1 MYKKKII
8 DSIFKSLSV
17 SILIGIFGFIASVLL
32 ARLLTVEERGIY
44 GILITI
50 ISLSAIISAI
60 SLDQSLIVA
69 VKKKLSINV
78 LLLPFKILP
87 IPLILFI
94 IVFLILVQL
103 FNLKDFVE
111 LSLLFLFFSIT
122 YSLFNFLSVT
132 LGSIILKIDYN
143 LWNKFRLSPHI
154 LFLLFLLFAYQDLT
168 TEKAFIFFVA
178 STIIT
183 FFYLIFL
190 LNKKKHIFKKNKD
203 KINSKKLLI
212 SGLGYHFNST
222 IRILS
227 ERLDQIFLIIFFSP
241 KILAFYLIGAAIPK
255 SLVILIQSI
264 ENLLIHKF
272 NRIKKLYIKQ
282 VVCILPVINFLLLIL
297 IGFIFF
303 YISDFLITT
312 IYGSVYF
319 QSSKVLLILILSFP
333 FYLTRLITTSI
344 FKSFQY
350 YKLIFLNDIIYI
362 IVFLSI
368 LIYSNIENNW
378 MYVPIAYTFSQLIAS
393 FTGILMLMSKFNLSF
408 YDIFSVKNYKIK
420 FIKLLL

>member
-1 MYKKKII
+1 
-8 DSIFKSLSV
+8 
-17 SILIGIFGFIASVLL
+17 
-32 ARLLTVEERGIY
+32 
-44 GILITI
+44 
-50 ISLSAIISAI
+50 
-60 SLDQSLIVA
+60 
-69 VKKKLSINV
+69 
-78 LLLPFKILP
+78 
-87 IPLILFI
+87 
-94 IVFLILVQL
+94 
-103 FNLKDFVE
+103 
-111 LSLLFLFFSIT
+111 
-122 YSLFNFLSVT
+122 
-132 LGSIILKIDYN
+132 
-143 LWNKFRLSPHI
+143 
-154 LFLLFLLFAYQDLT
+154 
-168 TEKAFIFFVA
+168 
-178 STIIT
+178 T

-350 YKLIFLNDIIYI
+350 YKLIF
-362 IVFLSI
+362 
-368 LIYSNIENNW
+368 
-378 MYVPIAYTFSQLIAS
+378 
-393 FTGILMLMSKFNLSF
+393 
-408 YDIFSVKNYKIK
+408 
-420 FIKLLL
+420 

>member
-143 LWNKFRLSPHI
+143 L
-154 LFLLFLLFAYQDLT
+154 
-168 TEKAFIFFVA
+168 
-178 STIIT
+178 
-183 FFYLIFL
+183 
-190 LNKKKHIFKKNKD
+190 
-203 KINSKKLLI
+203 
-212 SGLGYHFNST
+212 
-222 IRILS
+222 
-227 ERLDQIFLIIFFSP
+227 
-241 KILAFYLIGAAIPK
+241 
-255 SLVILIQSI
+255 
-264 ENLLIHKF
+264 
-272 NRIKKLYIKQ
+272 
-282 VVCILPVINFLLLIL
+282 
-297 IGFIFF
+297 
-303 YISDFLITT
+303 
-312 IYGSVYF
+312 
-319 QSSKVLLILILSFP
+319 
-333 FYLTRLITTSI
+333 
-344 FKSFQY
+344 
-350 YKLIFLNDIIYI
+350 
-362 IVFLSI
+362 
-368 LIYSNIENNW
+368 
-378 MYVPIAYTFSQLIAS
+378 
-393 FTGILMLMSKFNLSF
+393 
-408 YDIFSVKNYKIK
+408 
-420 FIKLLL
+420 